1 MTTFTTEDRIEAT
14 KIEQGSI
21 EWKMLRAGKVTASR
35 VADVLS
41 NIKSGESAGRKNYT
55 MDLVAEIL
63 TNQPAESFTNSAM
76 QWGTEQEPFARI
88 AYETKMNLFVEQIP
102 FMDHPQIE
110 WFGCS
115 PDGLVGEDGLIEI
128 KCPNTTT
135 HLEYIDGGKPP
146 AKYIPQMQTQMA
158 CTGRKWCDFVSFDPR
173 LPDNLQLFVVRL
185 DRDDGYIKE
194 MEVEV
199 QKFLQEVD
207 ELFTKLKER
216 MYGN

>member
-14 KIEQGSI
+14 KIEQGSL

-41 NIKSGESAGRKNYT
+41 KIKSGESAGRKNYK
-55 MDLVAEIL
+55 MDLVAERL

-102 FMDHPQIE
+102 FMDHPKIE

-115 PDGLVGEDGLIEI
+115 PDGLVAEDGLIEI

-173 LPDNLQLFVVRL
+173 LPENLQLFVVRL
-185 DRDDGYIKE
+185 DRDDGYIKD

>member
-14 KIEQGSI
+14 KIEQGSL

-41 NIKSGESAGRKNYT
+41 KIKSGESAGRKNYK
-55 MDLVAEIL
+55 MDLVAERL

-102 FMDHPQIE
+102 FMDHPKIE

-173 LPDNLQLFVVRL
+173 LPENLQLFVVRL
-185 DRDDGYIKE
+185 DRDDGYIKD
-194 MEVEV
+194 METEV
-199 QKFLQEVD
+199 QKFLQEVN

-216 MYGN
+216 MYAN

>member
-1 MTTFTTEDRIEAT
+1 
-14 KIEQGSI
+14 
-21 EWKMLRAGKVTASR
+21 MLRAGKVTASR

-41 NIKSGESAGRKNYT
+41 KIKSGESAGRKNYK
-55 MDLVAEIL
+55 MDIVAERL
-63 TNQPAESFTNSAM
+63 TNQPSESFTKSAM

-115 PDGLVGEDGLIEI
+115 PDGLVAEDGLIEI

-173 LPDNLQLFVVRL
+173 LPENLQLFVVRL
-185 DRDDGYIKE
+185 DRDDGYIKD

-199 QKFLQEVD
+199 QKFLQEVN

-216 MYGN
+216 MYAN

>member
-14 KIEQGSI
+14 KIEQGSL

-41 NIKSGESAGRKNYT
+41 KIKSGESAGRKNYK
-55 MDLVAEIL
+55 MDLVAERL

-102 FMDHPQIE
+102 FMDHPKIE

-115 PDGLVGEDGLIEI
+115 PDGLVAEDGLIEI

-173 LPDNLQLFVVRL
+173 LPENLQLFVVRL
-185 DRDDGYIKE
+185 DRDDGYIKD

-199 QKFLQEVD
+199 QKFLQEVN

-216 MYGN
+216 MYAN